1 MITAKGLLGALEGH
15 ENLIDQPPKDY
26 EDQYEHWEQQ
36 RLDDAKEKRIKD
48 LNDTLSDMFKIRSIA
63 EQAARFWG

>member
-15 ENLIDQPPKDY
+15 ENLIDRPPKDY
-26 EDQYEHWEQQ
+26 EDQYENWNQQ
-36 RLDDAKEKRIKD
+36 KLDDAKEKRIND
-48 LNDTLSDMFKIRSIA
+48 LNDTLSDLESLRRAA